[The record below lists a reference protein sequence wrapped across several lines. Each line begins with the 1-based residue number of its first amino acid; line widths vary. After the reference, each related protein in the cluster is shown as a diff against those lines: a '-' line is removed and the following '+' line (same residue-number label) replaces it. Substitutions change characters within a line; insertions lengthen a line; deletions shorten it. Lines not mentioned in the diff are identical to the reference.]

1 MNKCLKNM
9 EKKNYREPVRVALE
23 ETYYYIIRFLF
34 T

>member
-1 MNKCLKNM
+1 MLKKYG
-9 EKKNYREPVRVALE
+9 EKNYREPVRVAVE